1 MDDSEGLM
9 LNEISQT
16 EKIYIL
22 YALIYMWNL
31 KNKQKKK
38 NQAHGYREQIGG
50 CLREVGVGG

>member
-38 NQAHGYREQIGG
+38 KPSSWI
-50 CLREVGVGG
+50 